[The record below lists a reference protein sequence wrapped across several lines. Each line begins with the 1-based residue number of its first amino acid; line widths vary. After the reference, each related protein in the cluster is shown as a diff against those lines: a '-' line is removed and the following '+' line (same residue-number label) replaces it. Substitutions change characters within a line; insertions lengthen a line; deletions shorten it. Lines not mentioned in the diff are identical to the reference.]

1 METVGTSA
9 RDGTAEVGSIPP
21 SMKICLITD
30 VLSPQTG
37 WGRYSAEIIKG
48 LLAAGIDC
56 RILSPRDRCEYP
68 ELASHPD
75 HYAISS
81 YMEDTRHF
89 ARLLAANYA
98 RTRRLLGDCDLVHC
112 LTEPYAPLTWLAAR
126 RQPYVLSAV
135 GTFAL
140 QPLDS
145 RVHGWLHRRAFRRA
159 RAVACISAYTER
171 RLTSRLPLDNTRVVP
186 LGVNLESFVQ
196 EESRPA
202 SGDPV
207 LLSVG
212 MIKERKGM
220 HVALEA
226 FAQVL
231 RHHPHAHYY
240 VIGPQERSAYFARLE
255 HQIDSLN
262 LLGKV
267 TFLGE
272 VSERDLVAWYRR
284 ATVFV
289 LPSLSVGDHFE
300 GFGLVHLEAN
310 ACGTP
315 AIGTLESGAEEV
327 IVDGENGFLVPQ
339 ADPEALAAAIGCVLG
354 DENLRERM
362 GANGRAR
369 AQEMTWQQ
377 TVEKLIALY
386 AQVLGS
392 KAPLPAASRQ
402 ARPNT

>member
-1 METVGTSA
+1 
-9 RDGTAEVGSIPP
+9 
-21 SMKICLITD
+21 MKICLITD

-56 RILSPRDRCEYP
+56 RILSPRERCAYP
-68 ELASHPD
+68 ELARHPD
-75 HYAISS
+75 HHAISS

-89 ARLLAANYA
+89 ARLLAVNYA
-98 RTRRLLGDCDLVHC
+98 RTRRLLDDCDLVHC

-171 RLTSRLPLDNTRVVP
+171 RLTARLPLANTHVVP
-186 LGVNLESFVQ
+186 LGVNLESFALA
-196 EESRPA
+196 ETPPA
-202 SGDPV
+202 SADPV

-212 MIKERKGM
+212 MIKERKGL

-226 FAQVL
+226 FAAVVR
-231 RHHPHAHYY
+231 RHPRAHYY
-240 VIGPQERSAYFARLE
+240 IVGPQERSAYFARLE
-255 HQIDSLN
+255 RQIED
-262 LLGKV
+262 LGLKEAV

-272 VSERDLVAWYRR
+272 VSERDLVAWYHR
-284 ATVFV
+284 AAVFV

-327 IVDGENGFLVPQ
+327 IVDGENGILVPQ
-339 ADPEALAAAIGCVLG
+339 NDAKALAAASGRVLD
-354 DENLRERM
+354 DESLRERM
-362 GANGRAR
+362 GASGRDRAR
-369 AQEMTWQQ
+369 AMTWQQ
-377 TVEKLIALY
+377 TVDRLIALY
-386 AQVLGS
+386 KHVLNTE
-392 KAPLPAASRQ
+392 APVQAASEQ
-402 ARPNT
+402 ARPHS